1 MSLILNGPTINGG
14 TGGSAV
20 SRFTSSPTEGSTVT
34 SPSTNND
41 IIAFLT
47 PATDLTAITY
57 EMPLDAVS
65 RIGQRVFIRS
75 EKQITTMTVTAE
87 GTVDNSLVLLSPGD
101 CAVFIKSAEDVWSRA
116 V

>member
-1 MSLILNGPTINGG
+1 MSLILSGPSINGSSG
-14 TGGSAV
+14 APV
-20 SRFTSSPTEGSTVT
+20 ARFTASPAEGSTVT
-34 SPSTNND
+34 SPETNSD

-47 PATDLTAITY
+47 PAVDLAAITF
-57 EMPLDAVS
+57 EMPSDTVS

-75 EKQITTMTVTAE
+75 EKQIDAMTVTGD
-87 GTVDNSLVLLSPGD
+87 GTVDNFLVLLSPGD